1 MNLEK
6 SQYIGGKLV
15 KGPVLHEVF
24 NPATGLKVGVIHAAT
39 AAEANVALNEAQKSF
54 ASWSTTSVSERIE
67 WMMKLKHAII
77 KNEQELRYCVHV
89 EMGKSWSS
97 TQGDYQMLIDSLD
110 YYADLIKN
118 RKHNSITDADGKST
132 HAIMDEPIGVA
143 AAFLA
148 WNFPLLNMAYK
159 LGPAMAAG
167 CPIVIK
173 PSIKTPLSACLMGE
187 ICASID
193 LPAGVVS
200 IVCGD
205 DIEIGDAISSS
216 TIPALI
222 TLIGSTAVGKHVI
235 AKGATSIKKYSM
247 ELGGNAPVIVMD
259 DADID
264 LAADIVSSLKTEN
277 AGQICVA
284 PNRIFVH
291 KNVHDNFVEAVKLR
305 FAQKKVG
312 FDREQEIDMGPVMDA
327 GSWSRI
333 DGLVKKAEQQGASIV
348 VGGGRP
354 EGLQAGSFYAPTL
367 LTGVTNDMDICR
379 DEIFGPVASIIVFD
393 DLQETINQAND
404 TDAGLSS
411 YIFTNNADVA
421 KNIAR
426 QLRFGEVH
434 INGVNYAINL
444 PHCGLKQSGVGV
456 DCSELALDDYFAT
469 KRISTANL

>member
-15 KGPVLHEVF
+15 KGPIAHDVI
-24 NPATGLKVGVIHAAT
+24 NPATGLKAGTIHAAT
-39 AAEANVALNEAQKSF
+39 AAEAIDALNAAQKSF
-54 ASWSTTSVSERIE
+54 ASWSTTSVEERVS
-67 WMMKLKHAII
+67 WMMKLKDAII
-77 KNEQELRYCVHV
+77 ENEEALRYCVHV
-89 EMGKSWSS
+89 EMGKSWGS
-97 TQGDYQMLIDSLD
+97 TQGDYQMLLDSLD
-110 YYADLIKN
+110 YYANLIKN
-118 RKHNSITDADGKST
+118 REENTVNDPEGKSS
-132 HAIMDEPIGVA
+132 HAILDEPIGVA

-159 LGPAMAAG
+159 LGPALAAG

-187 ICASID
+187 ICASIN
-193 LPAGVVS
+193 LPAGVVN

-222 TLIGSTAVGKHVI
+222 TLIGSTSVGKHVI

-247 ELGGNAPVIVMD
+247 ELGGNAPVLVLE

-264 LAADIVSSLKTEN
+264 IAADIVATLKTEN

-291 KNVHDNFVEAVKLR
+291 KNIHDKFVDAVKTR
-305 FAQKKVG
+305 FANKKVG
-312 FDREQEIDMGPVMDA
+312 FDREQEIDMGPVMDLGA
-327 GSWSRI
+327 WSRI

-354 EGLQAGSFYAPTL
+354 DDLQAGAFYAPTI

-379 DEIFGPVASIIVFD
+379 DEIFGPVASIIAFD

-411 YIFTNNADVA
+411 YIFTKDAEVA
-421 KNIAR
+421 KQVAR

>member
-1 MNLEK
+1 
-6 SQYIGGKLV
+6 
-15 KGPVLHEVF
+15 
-24 NPATGLKVGVIHAAT
+24 
-39 AAEANVALNEAQKSF
+39 
-54 ASWSTTSVSERIE
+54 
-67 WMMKLKHAII
+67 
-77 KNEQELRYCVHV
+77 
-89 EMGKSWSS
+89 
-97 TQGDYQMLIDSLD
+97 
-110 YYADLIKN
+110 
-118 RKHNSITDADGKST
+118 
-132 HAIMDEPIGVA
+132 
-143 AAFLA
+143 
-148 WNFPLLNMAYK
+148 
-159 LGPAMAAG
+159 
-167 CPIVIK
+167 
-173 PSIKTPLSACLMGE
+173 
-187 ICASID
+187 
-193 LPAGVVS
+193 
-200 IVCGD
+200 
-205 DIEIGDAISSS
+205 
-216 TIPALI
+216 
-222 TLIGSTAVGKHVI
+222 
-235 AKGATSIKKYSM
+235 
-247 ELGGNAPVIVMD
+247 MD

-264 LAADIVSSLKTEN
+264 LAADIVATLKTEN

-291 KNVHDNFVEAVKLR
+291 KNVHDNFVEAVKSR

-312 FDREQEIDMGPVMDA
+312 FDREQHIDMGPVMDS

-379 DEIFGPVASIIVFD
+379 DEIFGPVASIIAFD
-393 DLQETINQAND
+393 DLQDCISQAND

-411 YIFTNNADVA
+411 YIFTINADLA
-421 KNIAR
+421 KQIAR